1 MLLIASAE
9 ICKACQEKL
18 VEAQNVL
25 LVCAIVIL

>member
-9 ICKACQEKL
+9 ICKACQENL